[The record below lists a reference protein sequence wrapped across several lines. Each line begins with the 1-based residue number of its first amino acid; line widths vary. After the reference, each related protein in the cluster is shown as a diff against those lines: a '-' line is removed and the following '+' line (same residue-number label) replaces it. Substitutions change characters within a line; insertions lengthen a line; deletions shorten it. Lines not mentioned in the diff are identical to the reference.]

1 MNISNLILRK
11 FAYLL
16 AWQPKAAHPKLER
29 KLMNFGQ
36 ILPMKSI
43 NALADNNRFLII
55 LPDLKMICYSL
66 YSKEC
71 LLLILMKKMMMMNG
85 VMLYLLHVACK
96 SSLFFLKMM
105 SWTLLLVLLH
115 KI

>member
-1 MNISNLILRK
+1 
-11 FAYLL
+11 
-16 AWQPKAAHPKLER
+16 
-29 KLMNFGQ
+29 MNFGQ

-43 NALADNNRFLII
+43 NAFADNNRFLII